1 MKNYFEDMKQILNS
15 FTALIIFTIL
25 LWFLSGVGIMFF
37 LDDWSD
43 RGTFG
48 DLFGAVNALFSGL
61 AFAGLLFSLIENR
74 KQISSQ
80 QEELLINR
88 KELLKARKI
97 QEKTEKAIEAQV
109 TQIQNTA
116 RLSGLNTLVNYFT
129 NIINDPKRSS
139 VEIDLAIEKR
149 KEAIREIDRLIK
161 WANDDVF

>member
-1 MKNYFEDMKQILNS
+1 MKHILNS
-15 FTALIIFTIL
+15 FTALIIFTIAI
-25 LWFLSGVGIMFF
+25 WFLSAIGIMFF

-61 AFAGLLFSLIENR
+61 AFAGLLYSLIENR

-80 QEELLINR
+80 QEELLISR

-109 TQIQNTA
+109 AQMRNTA
-116 RLSGLNTLVNYFT
+116 RLSGFNTLVNYFT
-129 NIINDPKRSS
+129 NTINDSKTSPEE
-139 VEIDLAIEKR
+139 VESAIEKR
-149 KEAIREIDRLIK
+149 KKAIREIDSLIK